1 MYLGAEHPERRQTT
15 RKPQDEILWDR
26 TMRKWEPN
34 AVRKPSQR
42 EPSRAGLYPK
52 AVMNACRV
60 SVRVSDWRS
69 AAWLPFTERPRE
81 TPLQTNS
88 KVLRDN
94 LWL

>member
-1 MYLGAEHPERRQTT
+1 
-15 RKPQDEILWDR
+15 
-26 TMRKWEPN
+26 MRKWPPN
-34 AVRKPSQR
+34 ADMEANQG
-42 EPSRAGLYPK
+42 EPSRVGLCPQ

-60 SVRVSDWRS
+60 GLRVSDWRS

-81 TPLQTNS
+81 TPLETNS